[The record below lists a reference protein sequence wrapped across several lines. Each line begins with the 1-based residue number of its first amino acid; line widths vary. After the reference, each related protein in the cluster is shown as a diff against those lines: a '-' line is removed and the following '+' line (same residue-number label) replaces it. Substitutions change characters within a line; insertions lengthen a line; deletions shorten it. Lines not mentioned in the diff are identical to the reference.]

1 MLTPEQIEFY
11 NTNGYVV
18 VENVL
23 TKEEL
28 QSLRDDFAGWVDES
42 RSHDGPFGETIDG
55 KPRFDLE
62 DGHSAEKPALRRINS
77 PHEISD
83 AYMQVMA
90 DSGLTDAVADVVGP
104 DVKLHHTKINSKLP
118 GAKTAVKWHQDFP
131 FTPHSNDSLVT
142 ALLMVDDVTE
152 TNGPLEVWPETHK
165 GEIHDLWH
173 DGKFTGAVSDD
184 VTEQAL
190 ANRVICTAPAGSV
203 CLMHTR
209 LLHGSAPNN
218 SDAPRTLYICVY
230 SAVDAIP
237 FSPSPVPT
245 SYQGMVVRGQDHG
258 RVRAVDYNI
267 PLPQLPK
274 GTSFFDQQKTPS
286 T

>member
-1 MLTPEQIEFY
+1 MLTQEQIDFY
-11 NTNGYVV
+11 NENGYVV
-18 VENVL
+18 VEDVI
-23 TKEEL
+23 TPEEL
-28 QSLRDDFAGWVDES
+28 AALRQDFSNWVEDS
-42 RSHDGPFGETIDG
+42 RAQDGPFGETIDG

-62 DGHSAEKPALRRINS
+62 DGHTAENPALRRINS

-83 AYMQVMA
+83 AFMQVMA

-165 GEIHDLWH
+165 GKIHDLWH

-184 VTEQAL
+184 VTQEAL
-190 ANRVICTAPAGSV
+190 AKRVICTAKAGSV

-245 SYQGMVVRGQDHG
+245 KYQGMVVRGENHG
-258 RVRAVDYNI
+258 RVRAVDYDI

-274 GTSFFDQQKTPS
+274 GTSFFDQQKS
-286 T
+286 

>member
-1 MLTPEQIEFY
+1 
-11 NTNGYVV
+11 
-18 VENVL
+18 
-23 TKEEL
+23 
-28 QSLRDDFAGWVDES
+28 
-42 RSHDGPFGETIDG
+42 
-55 KPRFDLE
+55 
-62 DGHSAEKPALRRINS
+62 
-77 PHEISD
+77 
-83 AYMQVMA
+83 
-90 DSGLTDAVADVVGP
+90 
-104 DVKLHHTKINSKLP
+104 
-118 GAKTAVKWHQDFP
+118 
-131 FTPHSNDSLVT
+131 
-142 ALLMVDDVTE
+142 